1 MATNRPKVLIVEDDE
16 TNLIYLQLVLKD
28 LNIELLKAVNG
39 QAAVETFEQNQDI
52 ELILMD
58 IRLPG
63 MDGYEATSMIRKM
76 NKDVV
81 IIAQTAY
88 AFSSDKDKAI
98 ESGCNDYVSKPIR
111 REELLKKISHYLNLS
126 V

>member
-76 NKDVV
+76 NKDVAKT
-81 IIAQTAY
+81 IM
-88 AFSSDKDKAI
+88 
-98 ESGCNDYVSKPIR
+98 
-111 REELLKKISHYLNLS
+111 
-126 V
+126 

>member
-52 ELILMD
+52 VLILMD

-111 REELLKKISHYLNLS
+111 REELLKKINHYLNLS

>member
-52 ELILMD
+52 VLILMD

-111 REELLKKISHYLNLS
+111 REELLKKINHYLDLS

>member
-28 LNIELLKAVNG
+28 LNIELLNAVSG

-111 REELLKKISHYLNLS
+111 REELLKKINHYLNLS

>member
-58 IRLPG
+58 IRLPE

>member
-1 MATNRPKVLIVEDDE
+1 MATSRPKVLIVEDDE

-52 ELILMD
+52 VLILMD

-63 MDGYEATSMIRKM
+63 MDGYEATSMIRNM

-111 REELLKKISHYLNLS
+111 REELLKKINHYLNLS

>member
-63 MDGYEATSMIRKM
+63 MDGYEATSMIRKT

>member
-16 TNLIYLQLVLKD
+16 TNIIYLQLVLKD

>member
-63 MDGYEATSMIRKM
+63 MDGYEATSMIRKI

-111 REELLKKISHYLNLS
+111 REELLKKINHYLNLS

>member
-52 ELILMD
+52 VLILMD

-111 REELLKKISHYLNLS
+111 REELLKKINHYLNPS

>member
-58 IRLPG
+58 IRLPE
-63 MDGYEATSMIRKM
+63 MDGYEATSMIRKT

-111 REELLKKISHYLNLS
+111 REELLKKINHYLNLS

>member
-52 ELILMD
+52 VLILMD

-98 ESGCNDYVSKPIR
+98 ESGCND
-111 REELLKKISHYLNLS
+111 
-126 V
+126 

>member
-111 REELLKKISHYLNLS
+111 REELLKKINHYLNPS

>member
-52 ELILMD
+52 VLILMD

-63 MDGYEATSMIRKM
+63 MDGYEATSMIRNM

-111 REELLKKISHYLNLS
+111 REELLKKINHYLNLS

>member
-39 QAAVETFEQNQDI
+39 QDAVETFEQNQDI

-111 REELLKKISHYLNLS
+111 REELLKKINHYLDLS

>member
-39 QAAVETFEQNQDI
+39 QDAVETFEQNQDI

-111 REELLKKISHYLNLS
+111 REELLKKINHYLNLS

>member
-39 QAAVETFEQNQDI
+39 QAAVETFEQNKDI
-52 ELILMD
+52 VLILMD

>member
-111 REELLKKISHYLNLS
+111 REELLKKINHYLNLS

>member
-16 TNLIYLQLVLKD
+16 TNLVYLQLVLKD

-111 REELLKKISHYLNLS
+111 REELLKKINHYLDLS

>member
-111 REELLKKISHYLNLS
+111 REELLKKINHYLDLS

>member
-39 QAAVETFEQNQDI
+39 QDAVETFEQNQDI

>member
-39 QAAVETFEQNQDI
+39 QAAVETFEQNKDI
-52 ELILMD
+52 VLILMD

-111 REELLKKISHYLNLS
+111 REELLKKINHYLNLS